1 MKTLCNSVLQ
11 NVPPDWPMLF
21 VLVIRMFN
29 WVGMCAIPNLEGH
42 GCFFYTLI
50 GSFMLSILHFFVV

>member
-29 WVGMCAIPNLEGH
+29 WVGMCAIPNLEGMAV
-42 GCFFYTLI
+42 
-50 GSFMLSILHFFVV
+50 SFTP